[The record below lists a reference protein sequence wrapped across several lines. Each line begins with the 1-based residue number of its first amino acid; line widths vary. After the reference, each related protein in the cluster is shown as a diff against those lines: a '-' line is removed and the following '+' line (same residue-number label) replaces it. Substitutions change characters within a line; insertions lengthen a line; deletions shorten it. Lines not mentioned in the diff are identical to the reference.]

1 MATQKMTRTE
11 KKAAK
16 KARRENE
23 SFGRKWT
30 RRSFIGA
37 GAVAGLAASGALVV
51 GIAIRPGDRTDDL
64 AKFVTDGDE
73 QLVTTWVKIAPD
85 NTVTAIIPHG
95 EMGQGIHTALSAIC
109 LLYTSPSPRDGLLS
123 RMPSSA

>member
-37 GAVAGLAASGALVV
+37 GAVAGLAAS
-51 GIAIRPGDRTDDL
+51 
-64 AKFVTDGDE
+64 
-73 QLVTTWVKIAPD
+73 
-85 NTVTAIIPHG
+85 
-95 EMGQGIHTALSAIC
+95 
-109 LLYTSPSPRDGLLS
+109 
-123 RMPSSA
+123 

>member
-95 EMGQGIHTALSAIC
+95 
-109 LLYTSPSPRDGLLS
+109 
-123 RMPSSA
+123 